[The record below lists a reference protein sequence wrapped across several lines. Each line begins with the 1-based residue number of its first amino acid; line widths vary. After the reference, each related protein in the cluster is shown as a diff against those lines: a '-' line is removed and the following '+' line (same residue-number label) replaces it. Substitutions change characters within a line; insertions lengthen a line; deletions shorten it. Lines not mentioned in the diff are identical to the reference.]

1 MSTSS
6 TTFETFTLEHSYEA
20 NPERVFAAWATS
32 QAKARW
38 FTGPKEGWRLRLR
51 ELDFS
56 VGGTERLVGEWANGQ
71 VSDFQAV
78 YHDIVP
84 NERIIYSYGMHL
96 DGQRISASLATVVF
110 TAVDSGTKLIVT
122 EQGVFLDGYDHP
134 GQRAQGTSSLLDA
147 LGRALQREE
156 IRP

>member
-1 MSTSS
+1 MNTNSTS
-6 TTFETFTLEHSYEA
+6 FETFTLERTYDA
-20 NPERVFAAWATS
+20 TPERVFAAWSTA

-51 ELDFS
+51 ELDFT
-56 VGGTERLVGEWANGQ
+56 VGGTERLVGEWENGQ
-71 VSDFQAV
+71 VSDYQAV

-84 NERIIYSYGMHL
+84 EQRIVYSYGMHL
-96 DGQRISASLATVVF
+96 DGQRISVSLATVEF
-110 TAVDSGTKLIVT
+110 SLADPGTKLVLT

-156 IRP
+156 TRA